1 LGPAPTIA
9 PPVARR
15 RSLRSQAPF
24 LFVHVALAAY
34 SLLALFPVLLVSL
47 NSLKSRSAIFS
58 TPYTPPTPSTF
69 DAIGYQTVAQNSNFP
84 IYFLNSFVTTLSTVG
99 LVLFLASLAAFALAT
114 YEFRGNTILA
124 LFLTMG
130 IMVPIRLGTVSLLR
144 IMVGLG
150 LQDSIVSLIVIYTAQ
165 GLPLAI
171 FVLNQFMRQV
181 PSELKDAARIDGA
194 SEYRIYRL
202 VLPLVR
208 PALGTVAVFTMVP
221 VWNDLW
227 FPLILLASDRS
238 KTVILG
244 TQVFLGQFV
253 NDWNAVLAALT
264 LAMIP
269 VVVLTIVFSRQ
280 IVRGLTTGA
289 VK

>member
-1 LGPAPTIA
+1 MARLVGSIPAA
-9 PPVARR
+9 ARR
-15 RSLRSQAPF
+15 SSLRAQAP
-24 LFVHVALAAY
+24 LVLVHLALISY
-34 SLLALFPVLLVSL
+34 SLLALFPVLLVAL

-58 TPYTPPTPSTF
+58 SPYTPPLPGTF
-69 DAIGYQTVAQNSNFP
+69 DMVGYQTVAANSNFP
-84 IYFLNSFVTTLSTVG
+84 LYFLNSLITTVSSVG
-99 LVLFLASLAAFALAT
+99 LVLLFASLAAFALAT
-114 YEFRGNTILA
+114 YEFRGNTLLA

-144 IMVGLG
+144 IMVTFG
-150 LQDSIVSLIVIYTAQ
+150 LQDSIVALIIIYTAQ
-165 GLPLAI
+165 GIPLAV
-171 FVLNQFMRQV
+171 FVLSQFMRQV
-181 PSELKDAARIDGA
+181 PTELKDAARIDGA

-202 VLPLVR
+202 ILPLVR

-269 VVVLTIVFSRQ
+269 VVILTVVFSKQ
-280 IVRGLTTGA
+280 IVRGLTSGA

>member
-1 LGPAPTIA
+1 MARLVVGIPAA
-9 PPVARR
+9 ARR
-15 RSLRSQAPF
+15 SSLRAQAP
-24 LFVHVALAAY
+24 LVLVHLALISY
-34 SLLALFPVLLVSL
+34 SLLALFPVLLVAL

-58 TPYTPPTPSTF
+58 SPYTPPLPGTF
-69 DAIGYQTVAQNSNFP
+69 DMVGYQTVAANSNFP
-84 IYFLNSFVTTLSTVG
+84 LYFLNSLITTVSSVG
-99 LVLFLASLAAFALAT
+99 LVLLFASLAAFALAT
-114 YEFRGNTILA
+114 YEFRGNTLLA

-144 IMVGLG
+144 IMVTFG
-150 LQDSIVSLIVIYTAQ
+150 LQDSIVALIIIYTAQ
-165 GLPLAI
+165 GIPLAV
-171 FVLNQFMRQV
+171 FVLSQFMRQV
-181 PSELKDAARIDGA
+181 PTELKDAARIDGA

-202 VLPLVR
+202 ILPLVR

-269 VVVLTIVFSRQ
+269 VVILTVVFSKQ
-280 IVRGLTTGA
+280 IVRGLTSGA